1 MSKNTK
7 SDTSAGSSST
17 NPTRGSG
24 KQEASAHH
32 ISLYRKYRPKT
43 FSDVIGQDHIV
54 DVLKKS
60 ISENTVAHAY
70 LFSGSRG
77 TGKTSVARIFANELG
92 VSAND
97 IYEIDAASNNGVDEI
112 RQLREAVQT
121 VPLES
126 KYKVYILD
134 EVHMLSKS
142 AFNAFLKTLEEPPKH
157 VIFILATTETEKIPE
172 TIASRCE
179 VYTFKKPSVEILQKV
194 VLSVSKKESFDIDNA
209 GANLVALLGDGS
221 FRDTLSI
228 LQKVVSLG
236 ATSLEEI
243 EQVTGAPKA
252 SLVHDFAMGL
262 VCTDKVLSYK
272 ALVQADGANIDM
284 KVFTDLVLIRVRYV
298 LALLV
303 AKSEAD
309 FFGQAISAE
318 EKQKIADVL
327 SGAVKV
333 TGITEVTPA
342 KVASILRSILSIY
355 NTIGKTH
362 VGSLPLEVVIGS

>member
-1 MSKNTK
+1 MSKTTK
-7 SDTSAGSSST
+7 SDVSANSSARAGKLESST
-17 NPTRGSG
+17 
-24 KQEASAHH
+24 HH
-32 ISLYRKYRPKT
+32 ISLYRKYRPAK

-54 DVLKKS
+54 DVLKRS
-60 ISENTVAHAY
+60 IAENTVGHAY

-77 TGKTSVARIFANELG
+77 TGKTSVARIFAQELG

-157 VIFILATTETEKIPE
+157 CIFILATTETEKIPE

-179 VYTFKKPSVEILQKV
+179 VYTFKKPSVEILEKV
-194 VLSVSKKESFDIDNA
+194 VLDISKKENFDIEKA

-236 ATSLEEI
+236 ATSLVDI

-252 SLVHDFAMGL
+252 SVVNDFAMGL
-262 VCTDKVLSYK
+262 VCGDKELSYK
-272 ALVQADGANIDM
+272 ALIQAEKSNIDM
-284 KVFTDLVLIRVRYV
+284 KVFADLVLTRVRYV

-303 AKSEAD
+303 TKTESE
-309 FFGQAISAE
+309 FFGQAISFE
-318 EKQKIADVL
+318 EKEKIANAL
-327 SGAVKV
+327 SDAVKV
-333 TGITEVTPA
+333 TGITDITPA
-342 KVASILRSILSIY
+342 KVAGILRSILSIY
-355 NTIGKTH
+355 STIGKTN
-362 VGSLPLEVVIGS
+362 VGSLPLEVVVGETVGS